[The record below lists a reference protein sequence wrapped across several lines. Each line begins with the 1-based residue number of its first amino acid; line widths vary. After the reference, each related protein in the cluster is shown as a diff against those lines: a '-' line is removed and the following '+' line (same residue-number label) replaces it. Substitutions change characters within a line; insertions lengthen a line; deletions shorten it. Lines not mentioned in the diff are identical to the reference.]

1 MQIDIQTIPHN
12 KQRYNTVG
20 DWWFENRQSIS
31 GDGAKD
37 PIVTDYEVLCIRV
50 SEMGDWR
57 YEQAVA
63 LHEQYEALL
72 CYNDGIDGSV
82 VDKFDQKFEDSFNAG
97 MITSRTIE
105 EPGDHPEA
113 PYYKQHAK
121 ALAIEHMFLADT
133 DVVRYLYNEAMDELY
148 RPEGIGVLD
157 DKITGCD

>member
-1 MQIDIQTIPHN
+1 MQIDIQTIPHD

-20 DWWFENRQSIS
+20 DWWFDIAVT
-31 GDGAKD
+31 GDHQE
-37 PIVTDYEVLCIRV
+37 ILHIRV
-50 SEMGDWR
+50 SKMGDWR

-82 VDKFDQKFEDSFNAG
+82 VDKFDLKFEDSFNAG
-97 MITSRTIE
+97 MITSKTIE

-121 ALAIEHMFLADT
+121 ALAVEHMFLADT

-148 RPEGIGVLD
+148 RPAGIGVLEPIQED
-157 DKITGCD
+157 GK